1 MWFSGHFRHQVLL
14 KSDVEEEILPPWAI
28 QQKPQETLDE
38 HVARPVEEKCIH
50 SFRLPATTRHLRS
63 SEGLL
68 YRRRYRKCE

>member
-1 MWFSGHFRHQVLL
+1 MWFNGPFRHQVLL

-38 HVARPVEEKCIH
+38 HVARPVERIAYTPL
-50 SFRLPATTRHLRS
+50 RLPATTRHLRS

-68 YRRRYRKCE
+68 YRKALSKM